1 MNTVVL
7 DTDTLSAIMRQ
18 DSTAVSVAQ
27 QYLKTHQT
35 LTISLITRF
44 EILRGL
50 IAKNAASQISAFHAT
65 CVAMQVLPLNDAIIV
80 RAAEIEHGKTLR
92 MRLPARHQELL
103 LDMLKMGFRVDHLQ
117 TYMVRGPWKVPKGTD
132 LLALFPEAL

>member
-27 QYLKTHQT
+27 QYLKVHAT
-35 LTISLITRF
+35 LTISIITRF

-50 IAKNAASQISAFHAT
+50 MAKNATSQISAFNAT
-65 CVAMQVLPLNDAIIV
+65 CLAIEVLPLNDAIIV
-80 RAAEIEHGKTLR
+80 RAAEIYGQLHRAGNLIGDADILIAATCLENGHG
-92 MRLPARHQELL
+92 
-103 LDMLKMGFRVDHLQ
+103 
-117 TYMVRGPWKVPKGTD
+117 
-132 LLALFPEAL
+132 LATNNTAHFSRITGLVVENWVVK